1 MIGFIAKFRA
11 INAKGAM
18 MAYDRYSL
26 YQLHKYGKK
35 RGVIKNGSTSGSVL
49 NIKNATN
56 LLKNITIVM
65 PINRM
70 KNTK

>member
-1 MIGFIAKFRA
+1 
-11 INAKGAM
+11 
-18 MAYDRYSL
+18 MAYDRYNL

-35 RGVIKNGSTSGSVL
+35 RGVIKNGSTNGSVL

-65 PINRM
+65 PISRI
-70 KNTK
+70 KNTR